1 MSRTFSHET
10 RILACSGC
18 GAPLEA
24 LVHGGSVSCRYCG
37 ATNVLA
43 PRVERAALPAEPA
56 APVSEAERLS
66 RLASQVDAPT
76 STPASLEGLL
86 DEHGAIPAWK
96 IDESVSVWQSA
107 RVEVAEVGGFEAA
120 ERLLALTILLA
131 GHFANRGEP
140 LRQRA
145 MFESALEVF
154 QLPRHVQIMRGHLAR
169 CAVRAGDLD
178 AADRW
183 LAPCDPRSDDL
194 QTDSA
199 YRLSRALID
208 TAKGDSGV
216 VLAVLGAPGS
226 EAPALAE
233 HAIMLRLLRAQAL
246 EASGDLQAAV
256 DQLRAAMGRGE
267 RRALADTRATLQGG
281 VLCSDSYL
289 VATQQHR
296 EAAARAALR
305 SAGTATAKFM
315 IALGALM
322 GLIAGALVVIGA
334 LCLLLAGISLI
345 VPLFFGGSE
354 GAWFAG
360 GTVAFSLAVTG
371 GSLLAPGVSMLPF
384 AVIPAWI
391 GRRMLSNARK
401 AADLLRRGID
411 AQAELIRIEPTGVT
425 VNDVPRYRL
434 ILRITLEG
442 RAPYD
447 SPLETQIPAWEAE
460 RLGRGSMLP
469 VVVDPDDP
477 TRFVLD
483 A

>member
-1 MSRTFSHET
+1 MSRTFSNET

-24 LVHGGSVSCRYCG
+24 LVHGGTVSCRYCG
-37 ATNVLA
+37 ATNLLA

-56 APVSEAERLS
+56 APISEAERLS
-66 RLASQVDAPT
+66 RLASQVDAPA

-86 DEHGAIPAWK
+86 DEGGDIPAWK
-96 IDESVSVWQSA
+96 IDEAVSVWQSA
-107 RVEVAEVGGFEAA
+107 RVEVAEVGGYEAA

-131 GHFANRGEP
+131 GHYAHRGEP

-154 QLPRHVQIMRGHLAR
+154 QLPRHVQIVRGHLAR
-169 CAVRAGDLD
+169 CAVSAGELD

-208 TAKGDSGV
+208 TARDDAAA
-216 VLAVLGAPGS
+216 VLTVLGAPGA
-226 EAPALAE
+226 EVPALVE
-233 HAIMLRLLRAQAL
+233 HAVALGLLRAHAL
-246 EASGDLQAAV
+246 EASGDHGGAV
-256 DQLRAAMGRGE
+256 SQLRATMGRGS
-267 RRALADTRATLQGG
+267 RRDLADTRSHLLGG
-281 VLCSDSYL
+281 GLCPGCFP

-296 EAAARAALR
+296 EAAATAAMR
-305 SAGTATAKFM
+305 SANTSTARFM

-322 GLIAGALVVIGA
+322 GLIAAVLMVIGVV
-334 LCLLLAGISLI
+334 CLLLALISLV

-354 GAWFAG
+354 GAWVAG

-371 GSLLAPGVSMLPF
+371 ASLMAPGVGMLPF
-384 AVIPAWI
+384 AILPVWI
-391 GRRMLSNARK
+391 GRRMLSRARK
-401 AADLLRRGID
+401 AASLLRRGID
-411 AQAELIRIEPTGVT
+411 AQAELISIDPTGIT

-434 ILRITLEG
+434 LLRITLEG
-442 RAPYD
+442 RAPHD
-447 SPLETQIPAWEAE
+447 SPLETQIPAHEAE
-460 RLGRGSMLP
+460 RLGRGSLLP